1 MVQTRYHWSRCC
13 KKVILKKHLH
23 GLCSLSCIAK
33 LLSSWL
39 RIKVKDLRSV
49 YTNDSP
55 KHAHK
60 PQWIYVNM
68 KGYGLL
74 QRFWRL
80 SSTNFTWCNLEYFV
94 PYDLVFSFILAYQW
108 GVSLYPGVSV
118 LYISMRFIYCLTLEE
133 LLLPHTL
140 FYME

>member
-23 GLCSLSCIAK
+23 ELCSLSCIAK

-39 RIKVKDLRSV
+39 RMKVKDLRSV

-55 KHAHK
+55 KHTHK

-94 PYDLVFSFILAYQW
+94 PYDLVFFYFS
-108 GVSLYPGVSV
+108 VSV
-118 LYISMRFIYCLTLEE
+118 RRIVLFYISMRFIYCLTLQEI
-133 LLLPHTL
+133 LLPHTL